1 MTASSTVPPG
11 RRRATIRLALICSPD
26 AGSGLGGEELSTRL
40 RKLGAEVETFNRER
54 LDEASQAAVDRLV
67 VAGGDGSVAPAAAAA
82 AERGVPLAVLPTG
95 TANNFAR
102 AEDLPESL
110 DEACRVAVESD
121 RTRALELGW
130 AGDRPFVN
138 VASAG
143 LAPVAADRAQRW
155 KKRLG
160 PAAYTVGAVS
170 AATGTAPVPCAVTAN
185 GREYFSGRTWQVMVA
200 SSGAFGPG
208 VQIEDTSTKDGTLD
222 LVVIPARRRS
232 ELLRR
237 GWWILRGRIASQ
249 PGAVHAR
256 ARTFDI
262 EVPQGT
268 RFNVDGEVVALGPL
282 RFRSEPRAFRLVVP

>member
-1 MTASSTVPPG
+1 MAP
-11 RRRATIRLALICSPD
+11 RIALVCSPD
-26 AGSGLGGEELSTRL
+26 AGLGLGGQELSTRL
-40 RKLGAEVETFNRER
+40 RRHGAEVETFGREST
-54 LDEASQAAVDRLV
+54 DEAAAAGVDRLV
-67 VAGGDGSVAPAAAAA
+67 VAGGDGSIAPAAAAA
-82 AERGVPLAVLPTG
+82 GRGGLPLAVLPTG

-102 AEDLPESL
+102 AQGLPEAL
-110 DEACRVAVESD
+110 DDACRVAVESE
-121 RTRALELGW
+121 RTQTLELGW

-143 LAPVAADRAQRW
+143 LAPVAADRALRW
-155 KKRLG
+155 KRLLG

-170 AATGTAPVPCAVTAN
+170 SATTTPPVPCEVTAD

-208 VQIEDTSTKDGTLD
+208 VQIEVTDTEDGTLD

-237 GWWILRGRIASQ
+237 GWWIRRGRIASQ

-256 ARTFDI
+256 ARAFQVD
-262 EVPQGT
+262 VPQGT
-268 RFNVDGEVVALGPL
+268 RFNIDGEVVPLGPL
-282 RFRSEPRAFRLVVP
+282 RFTSEPRAFRLVVP